1 MSIKIGKPVAF
12 GDPIQLRHVKSRKF
26 LTISSNTLAKD
37 ERENMRVSV
46 IQEGNS
52 LSCLG
57 FIPKLRFEKEGAL
70 LTNNS
75 EVMVRIH
82 ERPGEFLHAS
92 KNMKSEYEGEKLKA
106 EVNCSLESSLWTIVL
121 YQRVVDM
128 KSKLISAGQL
138 ITLQDPDSLNC
149 ISLQVDAGVCSNTGV
164 EDLSHH
170 AKVVMS
176 PQYQLRDIISDQT
189 VGTNL
194 LWLIEKASVS
204 DGGPVYLSSDMV
216 TLRDLNSG
224 LYLKMDE
231 DKFTTTHARKDASCF
246 EFSLSQASTSSVA
259 ILQEE
264 AVVNIGAHSCY
275 LTHTASHTEQG
286 NNSSRSIL
294 DGNAP
299 TSANATNNHNNSG
312 NNLTDGGAAPNTTFS
327 QCVITSERN
336 KATSLIVSTF
346 IYKRMGSHVYVG
358 VQAAQVL
365 RKLTVLT
372 KRFQDG
378 SLSAHDFTNI
388 VRASNSTLDS
398 LASFLVR
405 EEERAHAEV
414 HEIRGVAGREVIR
427 FRQNM
432 MREQGLL
439 DVLLDILVLTETEI
453 FNQIENQVLR
463 KRRQRTNTTRAS
475 AINTTMD
482 SPIMSRGKSI
492 QNLSDDELGNRV
504 DAMKPKTK
512 PEANHGG
519 GGGALKRR
527 TSLNML
533 TSGLTGGMTHAERKT
548 TTAPPARPSRMS
560 VYAYQSANSRDPGD
574 DGHQGGVQLTTTGRS
589 TGHSTVIHAGGK
601 QPVEWSRARRNSA
614 GNMDDLERGGGGDAD
629 EDDEEAD
636 GRRSL
641 IINRDRDV
649 SVSKQLAQKCLKVI
663 LCLLVDNMTNQL
675 HCADRFPTLLSQVR
689 DQRLA
694 VLCVEEMLKENRSI
708 LQTKVRER
716 EINIFVDLLKSSEM
730 SVTFLRLLKSTCSC
744 PMGVD
749 ATQRMVTQALFEAAT
764 AANSP
769 VGDSLLVP
777 MGGVRRKD
785 TRSSIRRSASR
796 RSENGDGNDFDQSL
810 VIHVLVDRHHKLPS
824 DWGDLSLYCPK
835 DPNKYV
841 LGYMELQSGVPE
853 IYLRWTMRGANG
865 EYVMAKLYGNQYND
879 AVPLYLVCQSMRN
892 TRTSMAHTFETV
904 SAKIAR
910 RKANV
915 FAQNSSETNEQQNT
929 IVTMST
935 LKTQVAEYFVTQLYL
950 VADLCLDR
958 NYVAINILE
967 PFYEYDMLLTLLKN
981 IQLPHTCKAAVC
993 RVIRC
998 LYVDREPQVATKFP
1012 RYIRTSVALGIE
1024 NDYIKQAAAEDD
1036 QEQANQQY
1044 KFALVQKLIAEY
1056 LNDSLDLHRCDEL
1069 SIEVM
1074 QLLKALVEFGFYC
1087 TVPQILDVLQ
1097 PLMKTLDEHQ
1107 NLKTGGLLAAV
1118 GGRGG
1123 KDVATDEDFT
1133 PAEQSRLNKLLAQ
1146 RGSRQSVHIFRS
1158 VRGLH
1163 PSLVTPTEALGQEF
1177 SSVDDQSESNKSS
1190 RSGYLSVGASNPLM
1204 LGFFHASE
1212 SITWMVLV
1220 LVAVL
1225 VTVVIAVIQLFSDFA
1240 LDHFVISSMLFFI
1253 VDLLLRWLAYGLVHV
1268 NPLVFFRDPFNVLD
1282 LALIILDVAIFATGN
1297 SDQQVSASRA
1307 SRGLRILRA
1316 VRIVRLLRAA
1326 RIIRT
1331 LATNKTHERWSLPT
1345 RYKNVSKLEANTVV
1359 TILQVLNMFYDRIQD
1374 KNLDIA
1380 IKAFSLWTKEKKTK
1394 KDANPVEILH
1404 ALMQTEEN
1412 IPTDLLQQFDTV
1424 LLDMIM
1430 YHNEELTHEAL
1441 QLLMI
1446 HKSQRERFFNVAEK
1460 VQIIC
1465 SPRIEAV
1472 CRKLGNMLRE
1482 LRSLAEKF
1490 EIWGDLSTEA
1500 DQNSARKVF
1509 DILDNIKSYLAKRNE
1524 DRSLGI
1530 RSEILVDEEV
1540 QSLMRNLDAM
1550 STFMTLLE
1558 SLYDGGREALREPI
1572 RRILVV
1578 CNKVIC
1584 LFVKN
1589 SEENQTAAFRHI
1601 AWFVDRVDDNIA
1613 SSKVIRAML
1622 EGNKSL
1628 IKLCPRKYLAE
1639 FAHKIMTQG
1648 KKAAYLDM
1656 YLGMTELSALMNSRV
1671 PAVEAEISTFLT
1683 AREWKKHI
1691 LSWCC
1696 APDSKEYA
1704 QRRAAMEQCRQEH
1717 VHEHQPAVLE
1727 DISEELQYH
1736 IGIITLLS
1744 HCNLGPKLHAIYPVN
1759 DVLFAILDEGTIFP
1773 VRKALGNLLIEFL
1786 RTSTDRLEKSE
1797 LFWKF
1802 LERIAAMWENL
1813 PAEVVQLSRSPV
1825 LRIQRGEWLE
1835 ITAEVVVIFFE
1846 VFDMVN
1852 FAENRDKTLK
1862 NIVEPRTIIHRLFDA
1877 AVRLVDDPGRIGH
1890 TLKGEME
1897 FVTLVLR
1904 HHMENDVDDEDDA
1917 VFDVNETKLKL
1928 MRAQHQRSS
1937 VIFADVQQVLLRKDF
1952 KLFLR
1957 AIKRDF
1963 SNSKEEIVSYLET
1976 IPWTD
1981 DVEAK
1986 SDVRFEPLIKKVC
1999 SHFRSMIVR
2008 NTLSRSIEESSVE
2021 ICIWFLRALRQ
2032 LFESVLGVDCDE
2044 LDAIDVEQ
2052 VEESKKLNRLRA
2064 AFNDN
2069 GVTYLCLD
2077 LIAVGIEHELYIEAM
2092 KLLVAMLLRKGGA
2105 QEIQRKVY
2113 FYLLETD
2120 SLLFFELL
2128 KDLIE
2133 NMKSWSVRENEVAA
2147 GHAKQKM
2154 DTPEDIMVLYLIQY
2168 LCLGHALPNREQFRD
2183 QIGNPRSVN
2192 LLESLASYVGILSRS
2207 ENLPNTYIAIVL
2219 LRTILRLVQGPCRGN
2234 QEQFVLHTE
2243 LLISLN
2249 RIIRSARPTVQVMTQ
2264 VWLDCLE
2271 ELKEGVINV
2280 LRGITEGQNEASLVY
2295 DRVTTTIDF
2304 SVLHLLLMPT
2314 AEATAV
2320 PASVLALANA
2330 ASVTTASTAALVALG
2345 DAPAASGSTA
2355 LASVSH
2361 YASVSKGIAK
2371 SQANLDEDICRVEV
2385 VWNQQPQIV
2394 YFYLPDFINDISA
2407 ESKAKAIE
2415 NIQDFASRELK
2426 LSDFVKQVKAL
2437 FRESNHQQ
2445 FLKRYGLSS
2454 LWTVKYYL
2462 TRFMFA
2468 NAVVMNALILVY
2480 YGTEYHGKTYTG
2492 LKEGQ
2497 SYSESHR
2504 RYLASSGSTAS
2515 KSAYLHTNVYIADE
2529 ATTIISSLNSLQIVL
2544 GVVTVVI
2551 LGIVQLPVNYMA
2563 EVQSRQFTHR
2573 YYALFYA
2580 LLDPLPLCISYGFRG
2595 EYGIDHEMDP
2605 TLSERMVLDV
2615 AFYFIILSIL
2625 RHIFFAI
2632 IVDTFGKLR
2641 EIKFE
2646 REQEEKNSCFICGI
2660 ERHDYDRY
2668 ISPGSSSGFAHHRVS
2683 THNPLHYLYFI
2694 MTLWHQ
2700 STTED
2705 TSLEMHVRECLAK
2718 GDVSWF
2724 PTGVSME
2731 MLMVEEEEAHRQAV
2745 AAGGGSISH
2754 FGGPGGGSGGGKM
2767 HGYGHGGQDQHSGG
2781 HGLLLHESHGASSP
2795 GDGGGH
2801 HGNDHHGG
2809 GHGHGGGGGGG
2820 EKHRTGSHGGG
2831 HGHEAA
2837 EAAKLLRSR
2846 LNSGDDMMHMKMMDL
2861 NKLTK
2866 QVTANPAR
2874 ESSGGGPSIP
2884 FSIAEHGGSVN
2895 SPARTSVDLSQLP
2908 PTTAGGGGVASPY
2921 RTART
2926 NSMDGATAATTQ
2938 AANTAMAVAS
2948 SDGGA
2953 LLTVMTSL
2961 QDNVARVANR
2971 LEKMEAKFSKSHKFL
2986 RHRVREQM
2994 ALAKKRPRTISEDS
3008 ALDASP
3014 SGTALFYTSP
3024 LPSKATIKANE
3035 AAAAAKARPLSAKT
3049 QQLLAVIGQQRHSQ
3063 QHEHDGGVP
3072 PAASVGP
3079 AKSANQDPSS
3089 GSGSDK
3095 SSPATDKA
3103 GTAKVPT
3110 LPVPSSPSP

>member
-1 MSIKIGKPVAF
+1 MHESEEPFYSSKTGLHVGDYVALRLSAPREGWLSSEAMLNDDCFVTPNTDQFDDCIWEIHVQNQYSATREYRDALQSTKSRSESEEGRRPVAHRNINKDHLTQLHRAALNEQRLNEKLMSIKIGKPVAF

-75 EVMVRIH
+75 EVMIRIH

-164 EDLSHH
+164 EDLSQH

-204 DGGPVYLSSDMV
+204 EGGPVYLSSDMV

-231 DKFTTTHARKDASCF
+231 DKFTTTHTRKDASCF

-275 LTHTASHTEQG
+275 LTHTASQTEQG

-299 TSANATNNHNNSG
+299 TSATATNNHNNSG
-312 NNLTDGGAAPNTTFS
+312 NNLADGTVATTTFS
-327 QCVITSERN
+327 QCVITTERN

-414 HEIRGVAGREVIR
+414 HEIRGIAGREVIR
-427 FRQNM
+427 SRQNM

-439 DVLLDILVLTETEI
+439 DVLMDILVLTETEI

-475 AINTTMD
+475 AINTTID

-492 QNLSDDELGNRV
+492 QNINDDELGNRV
-504 DAMKPKTK
+504 EALKPKPK
-512 PEANHGG
+512 PEANHGS

-527 TSLNML
+527 SSLSL
-533 TSGLTGGMTHAERKT
+533 LTGGLAGGLTQAEKKT

-560 VYAYQSANSRDPGD
+560 VYAYQSANSRDPAD
-574 DGHQGGVQLTTTGRS
+574 DGHHSGVQLTTTGRS
-589 TGHSTVIHAGGK
+589 TGHGAVIHAGGK
-601 QPVEWSRARRNSA
+601 PPADWSRARRNSA

-629 EDDEEAD
+629 EDDEETD
-636 GRRSL
+636 GRRSI
-641 IINRDRDV
+641 IINRDREV

-716 EINIFVDLLKSSEM
+716 EINIFVDLLKNSEM

-764 AANSP
+764 AANTP
-769 VGDSLLVP
+769 ADSLLVP

-785 TRSSIRRSASR
+785 TRSSIKRSASR

-841 LGYMELQSGVPE
+841 MGYMELQTGVPE
-853 IYLRWTMRGANG
+853 IYLRWTMRGSNG

-892 TRTSMAHTFETV
+892 ARSSMAHPFETV

-915 FAQNSSETNEQQNT
+915 FAQNSNETNEQQNT

-1056 LNDSLDLHRCDEL
+1056 LNDNLDLHRCDEL

-1097 PLMKTLDEHQ
+1097 PLMKTLDDHQ
-1107 NLKTGGLLAAV
+1107 NIKTGGGLLAAA

-1123 KDVATDEDFT
+1123 KDVATDDDFT

-1158 VRGLH
+1158 VRGMH

-1177 SSVDDQSESNKSS
+1177 SVDDQSESNKSS
-1190 RSGYLSVGASNPLM
+1190 RSGYLSIGASNPLI
-1204 LGFFHASE
+1204 LGFYHASE
-1212 SITWMVLV
+1212 SITWMVVV

-1225 VTVVIAVIQLFSDFA
+1225 VTVVIAIYQLFSDFA
-1240 LDHFVISSMLFFI
+1240 LDHFVIASMLFFI
-1253 VDLLLRWLAYGLVHV
+1253 VDLLLRWLAYALVHA
-1268 NPLVFFRDPFNVLD
+1268 NPLAFFRDPFNVLD
-1282 LALIILDVAIFATGN
+1282 LALIILDVAITTTGN

-1331 LATNKTHERWSLPT
+1331 LAANKAPERWSLPT

-1404 ALMQTEEN
+1404 SLMQTEEN

-1601 AWFVDRVDDNIA
+1601 GWFVDRVDDNIA

-1704 QRRAAMEQCRQEH
+1704 QRRAAMEQCRHEH

-1802 LERIAAMWENL
+1802 LERIATMWENL
-1813 PAEVVQLSRSPV
+1813 PGEVVQLSRSPV

-1852 FAENRDKTLK
+1852 FTENRDKTLK

-1877 AVRLVDDPGRIGH
+1877 AIRLVDDPGRIGH

-1904 HHMENDVDDEDDA
+1904 HHMENDVDDDEDA

-1957 AIKRDF
+1957 AIKHDF

-2052 VEESKKLNRLRA
+2052 VEESKKLNRLRS

-2133 NMKSWSVRENEVAA
+2133 NMKSWSIRENEVAA

-2249 RIIRSARPTVQVMTQ
+2249 RIIRSARPTVQNLTQ

-2314 AEATAV
+2314 AEATVV
-2320 PASVLALANA
+2320 PTSVLALANA
-2330 ASVTTASTAALVALG
+2330 ASVGVTTTSTAALVALG
-2345 DAPAASGSTA
+2345 DVPTASASTA
-2355 LASVSH
+2355 LASVGH

-2371 SQANLDEDICRVEV
+2371 SQAKYLVLAKSMNKAVESSQQAAAGGSGGAGRGGGHGSGHGSGSGVGHGKSSDEKLQKSLDEDICRVEV

-2497 SYSESHR
+2497 SYEESHR
-2504 RYLASSGSTAS
+2504 RYLASSGSSAS
-2515 KSAYLHTNVYIADE
+2515 KSAYLHTNIYIDHD

-2563 EVQSRQFTHR
+2563 EVQSRQYSHR

-2580 LLDPLPLCISYGFRG
+2580 LLDPLPVWYSCYVAVAFLALFVNPLFLSALLLDWIVLDDTTRDLLKAIHYPARQLLATLGIILITLNVFAGIMFYFHRQDVVTVTVRNMWDALKLCISYGFRG

-2615 AFYFIILSIL
+2615 AFYFIVRCL
-2625 RHIFFAI
+2625 R
-2632 IVDTFGKLR
+2632 
-2641 EIKFE
+2641 
-2646 REQEEKNSCFICGI
+2646 
-2660 ERHDYDRY
+2660 
-2668 ISPGSSSGFAHHRVS
+2668 P
-2683 THNPLHYLYFI
+2683 PL
-2694 MTLWHQ
+2694 
-2700 STTED
+2700 
-2705 TSLEMHVRECLAK
+2705 
-2718 GDVSWF
+2718 
-2724 PTGVSME
+2724 P
-2731 MLMVEEEEAHRQAV
+2731 
-2745 AAGGGSISH
+2745 
-2754 FGGPGGGSGGGKM
+2754 P
-2767 HGYGHGGQDQHSGG
+2767 
-2781 HGLLLHESHGASSP
+2781 
-2795 GDGGGH
+2795 
-2801 HGNDHHGG
+2801 
-2809 GHGHGGGGGGG
+2809 
-2820 EKHRTGSHGGG
+2820 
-2831 HGHEAA
+2831 
-2837 EAAKLLRSR
+2837 
-2846 LNSGDDMMHMKMMDL
+2846 
-2861 NKLTK
+2861 
-2866 QVTANPAR
+2866 VTA
-2874 ESSGGGPSIP
+2874 SLIL
-2884 FSIAEHGGSVN
+2884 IADVFCLSVCL
-2895 SPARTSVDLSQLP
+2895 SVCSVDL
-2908 PTTAGGGGVASPY
+2908 V
-2921 RTART
+2921 
-2926 NSMDGATAATTQ
+2926 
-2938 AANTAMAVAS
+2938 
-2948 SDGGA
+2948 
-2953 LLTVMTSL
+2953 
-2961 QDNVARVANR
+2961 
-2971 LEKMEAKFSKSHKFL
+2971 
-2986 RHRVREQM
+2986 
-2994 ALAKKRPRTISEDS
+2994 DS
-3008 ALDASP
+3008 AAHFLCDYRRYLRQAP
-3014 SGTALFYTSP
+3014 R
-3024 LPSKATIKANE
+3024 N
-3035 AAAAAKARPLSAKT
+3035 
-3049 QQLLAVIGQQRHSQ
+3049 
-3063 QHEHDGGVP
+3063 
-3072 PAASVGP
+3072 
-3079 AKSANQDPSS
+3079 
-3089 GSGSDK
+3089 
-3095 SSPATDKA
+3095 
-3103 GTAKVPT
+3103 
-3110 LPVPSSPSP
+3110 